1 MNIRDL
7 RLARWKNDEKRQLC
21 SVNLGLNAAHNG
33 EADGEAAGEAPEA
46 GQAEREGE
54 DATEAADEGFQV
66 LDNGLNGGV
75 A

>member
-21 SVNLGLNAAHNG
+21 SVNLGLKAAHNG
-33 EADGEAAGEAPEA
+33 EAAGEATEA
-46 GQAEREGE
+46 GQGEREGE